1 MVTEEEVLQDIHS
14 WLFQGTM
21 FEESR
26 STLFDINAEACQKE
40 ENEVRSGEQEKRDRE
55 EQEKQRFDTVVPDHL
70 LRVRCPV
77 CFACCP

>member
-1 MVTEEEVLQDIHS
+1 MVTEEEVLQDLHS

-26 STLFDINAEACQKE
+26 STPSDINAEVRKKE
-40 ENEVRSGEQEKRDRE
+40 ENEARRRQEKRDRE
-55 EQEKQRFDTVVPDHL
+55 EPEKQRFETDVPVHL
-70 LRVRCPV
+70 LRVCCSV